1 MVYCKICTSSFL
13 DNHLQWFP
21 WQLRMLK
28 LEKIDILDYD
38 VAKWRS
44 RIGAQRLTY
53 PKLASIGKNSMRHIS
68 WRTFS
73 MPVNVEEKS
82 SSPQSENYSSD
93 DENDPKTSLEE
104 QLEKPLSSDELHVKE
119 GALLN
124 FKSELAVTELEIQTL
139 VGLAEEIAKY
149 GIPEGCRKINGK
161 YIQSHLLLRLK
172 VVHEKLKDQIKDVE
186 AAQSKEVSL
195 FWYGMAESVQV
206 MGTFDGWSQGEHL
219 SPEYTGSYTQFS
231 ATLMLRP
238 GRYEIKFLVDGEW
251 MLSPDFPTVGDGLM
265 KNNLLLVE

>member
-104 QLEKPLSSDELHVKE
+104 QLEKPLSSDELKALLVDSERAKLIKKLSEANQQNRFLKRQLHVKE

-172 VVHEKLKDQIKDVE
+172 
-186 AAQSKEVSL
+186 
-195 FWYGMAESVQV
+195 GMII
-206 MGTFDGWSQGEHL
+206 
-219 SPEYTGSYTQFS
+219 FS
-231 ATLMLRP
+231 A
-238 GRYEIKFLVDGEW
+238 V
-251 MLSPDFPTVGDGLM
+251 
-265 KNNLLLVE
+265 NLDYSFSSIWSI